1 MSEKSTKSKRRDN
14 LNGEKATYGM
24 AASRFCRDFDDQMS
38 NGFRRFFQLIDAQT
52 CRFSHG

>member
-1 MSEKSTKSKRRDN
+1 MLEKSTKAKHRYN
-14 LNGEKATYGM
+14 LNVEEAAYVM